1 MPGILVFE
9 GVFTRVSLFSHSFTS
24 QQIFLGTPILV
35 LSASVN
41 RSPAPRLMR
50 LPDGAVTF
58 LKIPGKSQV

>member
-9 GVFTRVSLFSHSFTS
+9 GVFPRVSLFSHSFTS

-41 RSPAPRLMR
+41 RSPAPWPMR
-50 LPDGAVTF
+50 LPDGAATL
-58 LKIPGKSQV
+58 LKIPGKSGV